1 MQNPQKLVFRRGL
14 VKVGSFLV
22 HKESVRRPDKVDILG
37 AHHQLLQIRLS
48 VKPEPRIRPEL
59 TEVHVQSKILNIKI
73 IIRILNYICDIYY
86 NTYIEVN
93 LECRILNKIW
103 QFHISCLV

>member
-59 TEVHVQSKILNIKI
+59 TEVHVQSKILNIKS
-73 IIRILNYICDIYY
+73 L
-86 NTYIEVN
+86 
-93 LECRILNKIW
+93 LE
-103 QFHISCLV
+103 F